1 MAKDNDFTTEF
12 NTVNYWL
19 NSSEEHFYIDS
30 STGELYLSE
39 ELDYEQQK
47 QHHFTV
53 CIKIHLIV

>member
-19 NSSEEHFYIDS
+19 NTSTEHFYIDS
-30 STGELYLSE
+30 STGELYLSK
-39 ELDYEQQK
+39 ELDYEEQT

-53 CIKIHLIV
+53 CIEYI